1 MSAAPNEQE
10 AIPLRTLAESAQSL
24 SLADQMTE
32 CVSLLQAP
40 EILLGSL
47 MRSVDEIR
55 DEAPVRG
62 RLDMASSEGK
72 EKGGFFYPSR
82 ELFVQGDCGSFTCLA
97 TAVGFGLPETGEAPS
112 SATRLAAAVARGEVP
127 DSFPSTQKAI
137 QTANEPKAEANE
149 EPDPEIDF
157 AAITC
162 EARPFPLLGFTP
174 GTDQESAYS
183 ALIRG
188 LASIVDLT
196 RPRRFDLLD
205 REVYRGLLGPAP
217 VFDLALVLWD
227 DEVETDP
234 RRPLCELTR
243 DLAELLKRALGK
255 EPRFPPV
262 LNDIVCLRMNPKR
275 FDARLRFVWRV

>member
-1 MSAAPNEQE
+1 MSAAPNELA
-10 AIPLRTLAESAQSL
+10 AIALCTLAESAQSL

-40 EILLGSL
+40 ETLVHSL
-47 MRSVDEIR
+47 IRSVDEIR
-55 DEAPVRG
+55 DEPPLRG
-62 RLDMASSEGK
+62 RLEMTSSEGR

-97 TAVGFGLPETGEAPS
+97 TAVGFGAQNVSAPAVS
-112 SATRLAAAVARGEVP
+112 LAAGVARGEGP
-127 DSFPSTQKAI
+127 DTFPGGIETIA
-137 QTANEPKAEANE
+137 APNE

-157 AAITC
+157 AAVTC

-174 GTDQESAYS
+174 ASEQESAYS
-183 ALIRG
+183 ALVRG

-196 RPRRFDLLD
+196 RPRRFDVLD
-205 REVYRGLLGPAP
+205 REIYRGLLGPAP
-217 VFDLALVLWD
+217 AFDLALILWD
-227 DEVETDP
+227 DEVESDP

-243 DLAELLKRALGK
+243 DLAELLKRALES

-262 LNDIVCLRMNPKR
+262 LNDIICLRMNPKR